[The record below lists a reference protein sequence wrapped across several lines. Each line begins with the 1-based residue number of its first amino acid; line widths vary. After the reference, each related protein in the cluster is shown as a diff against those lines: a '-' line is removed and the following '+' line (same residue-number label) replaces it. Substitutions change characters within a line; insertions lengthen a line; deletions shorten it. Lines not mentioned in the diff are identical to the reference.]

1 MMKTKDLKKGKYKAS
16 QKKTVFL
23 TGIGG
28 FIASHTVEHII
39 KNTDWNIIGVDSFR
53 HKGDPLRVTDI
64 ETFDPKRIT
73 IHHADLSA
81 PLGERL
87 EARIGRPDY
96 IISMASES
104 HVDRSIE
111 YPVPFIQNNVNLRFR
126 GLPNPDSFTKNGRQS
141 FLPILILLPKPPR
154 KPSRFLIGGHTVFP

>member
-64 ETFDPKRIT
+64 
-73 IHHADLSA
+73 
-81 PLGERL
+81 
-87 EARIGRPDY
+87 
-96 IISMASES
+96 
-104 HVDRSIE
+104 
-111 YPVPFIQNNVNLRFR
+111 
-126 GLPNPDSFTKNGRQS
+126 
-141 FLPILILLPKPPR
+141 
-154 KPSRFLIGGHTVFP
+154 